1 MIVSK
6 SDSIQF
12 IKNRIADRFGIPR
25 ERLMISKPF
34 RSLLAQLS
42 SVLEA
47 VQSVHWDVDPESIA
61 AKSPWYLSN
70 GELVMWKDANDVE
83 KHVQFLESIYG
94 STATAAAPRA
104 EPALKIISKFERENN
119 KKGE

>member
-6 SDSIQF
+6 SDSIQS
-12 IKNRIADRFGIPR
+12 IKNRIADRFGVPR

-61 AKSPWYLSN
+61 SKSPWF
-70 GELVMWKDANDVE
+70 EE
-83 KHVQFLESIYG
+83 KQRNVY
-94 STATAAAPRA
+94 
-104 EPALKIISKFERENN
+104 SKFV
-119 KKGE
+119 